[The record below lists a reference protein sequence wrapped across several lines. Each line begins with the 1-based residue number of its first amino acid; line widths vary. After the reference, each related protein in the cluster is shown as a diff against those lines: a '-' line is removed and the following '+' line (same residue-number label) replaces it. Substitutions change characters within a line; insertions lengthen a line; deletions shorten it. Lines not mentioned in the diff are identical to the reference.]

1 MRQLQDDI
9 ITMFETTL
17 VILDK
22 NQNAW
27 RNMRAFDDAVT
38 RAKDG
43 TANLRTKTGKQQS
56 PTEGVTGEKAQ
67 VRDDLEEKLLV
78 TASAVAAFAAK
89 NADPA
94 LAAQVEV
101 NRSLLDRLPASD
113 LVQTAQ
119 RVINAVTDHF
129 EALADYGVTDGNKK
143 ELEDAATLF
152 ANKKE
157 SPREAVVGR
166 KVETLSLPEAINRV
180 RSIFRNEIDKLMTAF
195 KKPEPDFY
203 NAYFVARTIVNRAA
217 THSAKP
223 GPSPP
228 PKPPG

>member
-1 MRQLQDDI
+1 
-9 ITMFETTL
+9 MFETTL

-22 NQNAW
+22 NQHAW

-78 TASAVAAFAAK
+78 TAGAIAAFAAK

-94 LAAQVEV
+94 LAAQVEM
-101 NRSLLDRLPASD
+101 NRSFLDRQTTSD
-113 LVQTAQ
+113 LVQVAQ
-119 RVINAVTDHF
+119 RVINAATAHF
-129 EALADYGVTDGNKK
+129 DALADYGVTDANKK
-143 ELEDAATLF
+143 ELENAATLF

-166 KVETLSLPEAINRV
+166 KVETLTLPEAINTV
-180 RSIFRNEIDKLMTAF
+180 RSIFRNEIDKMMLAF

-217 THSAKP
+217 TRPGKEETAPAPAP
-223 GPSPP
+223 GPE
-228 PKPPG
+228 KH